1 LKYIFGPVA
10 SRRFG
15 MSLGIDLS
23 PDEKVCNFDCIYC
36 ELQKAEKKDIQTNPA
51 KVEDILSDVKKA
63 IDKYEFDVVTITAN
77 GEPTLYP
84 YLDELID
91 ELKKLNLKTLI
102 LSNSSTIDNP
112 SIQKALKK
120 LDIVKLSLDSVI
132 EKTFK
137 KIDRPMKNIEL
148 KNIIKGIKEFSK
160 MYKGEL
166 IIEVL
171 VVKGIND
178 KIEEF
183 KALNEV
189 LNEIN
194 PTRIDIS
201 TIDRPPA
208 YDVEAVEY
216 EKLFELSKEI
226 KNQHIFIAS
235 RKNLSNKKE
244 SFTKEDILNT
254 LSKRSFS
261 EDDVKNILDENSQK
275 IFFDLLENDVIK
287 EKIVSNTKFFMF
299 DKGFGLNG

>member
-1 LKYIFGPVA
+1 
-10 SRRFG
+10 

-36 ELQKAEKKDIQTNPA
+36 ELKKADKKSIQPNPA
-51 KVEDILSDVKKA
+51 KVEDILLDVKQA
-63 IDKYEFDVVTITAN
+63 IKKYNFDVVTITAN

-102 LSNSSTIDNP
+102 LSNSSTINNP
-112 SIQKALKK
+112 SIQNSLKK

-132 EKTFK
+132 PKTFK
-137 KIDRPMKNIEL
+137 KIDRPMNDIKIE
-148 KNIIKGIKEFSK
+148 NIIDGIKSFSK
-160 MYKGEL
+160 IYNGEL
-166 IIEVL
+166 IVEVL

-183 KALNEV
+183 IELNKV

-194 PTRIDIS
+194 PTRVDIS

-244 SFTKEDILNT
+244 SFSKEDILNT
-254 LSKRSFS
+254 LSKRPFS

>member
-1 LKYIFGPVA
+1 
-10 SRRFG
+10 

-36 ELQKAEKKDIQTNPA
+36 ELKKADKKSIQPNPA
-51 KVEDILSDVKKA
+51 KVEDILLDVKQA
-63 IDKYEFDVVTITAN
+63 IKKYNFDVVTITAN

-84 YLDELID
+84 YLDNLID

-102 LSNSSTIDNP
+102 LSNSSTINNP
-112 SIQKALKK
+112 SIQNSLKK

-132 EKTFK
+132 PKTFK
-137 KIDRPMKNIEL
+137 KIDRPMNDIKIE
-148 KNIIKGIKEFSK
+148 NIIDGIKSFSK
-160 MYKGEL
+160 IYNGEL

-183 KALNEV
+183 RELNKV

-194 PTRIDIS
+194 PTRVDIS

-244 SFTKEDILNT
+244 SFSKEDILNT
-254 LSKRSFS
+254 LSKRPFS